1 LFTFYAKEGQMRPEI
16 ITQDLI
22 KEVCNYIAAGFSYS
36 TAAKL
41 AGIAESTFFRWRAM
55 GKLEGA
61 EDIYKIFYIEV
72 EEASAFSEA
81 EALQLVR
88 SSAIKERNWRAAA
101 WFLERRFPEKYQKRS
116 SALDS
121 DKSNNPDG
129 EALPD

>member
-1 LFTFYAKEGQMRPEI
+1 MRPEI

-36 TAAKL
+36 AAAKL

-55 GKLEGA
+55 GQLEGA

-101 WFLERRFPEKYQKRS
+101 WFLERRFPEKYQKRGS
-116 SALDS
+116 TLDS
-121 DKSNNPDG
+121 DKPNNPDG